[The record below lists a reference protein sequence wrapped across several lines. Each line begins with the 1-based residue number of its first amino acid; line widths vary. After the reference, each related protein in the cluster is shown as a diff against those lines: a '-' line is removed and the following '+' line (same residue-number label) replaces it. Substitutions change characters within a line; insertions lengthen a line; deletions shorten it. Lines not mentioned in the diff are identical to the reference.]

1 MGILKGVIKKSLFI
15 ILPLAAASMLFDEK
29 KLSLGIL
36 LGGLFG
42 ILNLRGLARSVE
54 RFLGTQNAPA
64 KIIFLNIIR
73 LFALFAAI
81 FILIYFKI
89 VNAVGLILGFTVVFV
104 LILIEGM
111 RTGERGQ

>member
-1 MGILKGVIKKSLFI
+1 MGILKGVIKKSLII
-15 ILPLAAASMLFDEK
+15 ILPAAGAAAYFYEK
-29 KLSLGIL
+29 KMSLGIL

-42 ILNLRGLARSVE
+42 ILNLRGLTQNVE
-54 RFLGTQNAPA
+54 RFLGTQDAPA
-64 KIIFLNIIR
+64 KIIFLNIMR

-89 VNAVGLILGFTVVFV
+89 VNAVGLILGFTVVFI

-111 RTGERGQ
+111 RANKV